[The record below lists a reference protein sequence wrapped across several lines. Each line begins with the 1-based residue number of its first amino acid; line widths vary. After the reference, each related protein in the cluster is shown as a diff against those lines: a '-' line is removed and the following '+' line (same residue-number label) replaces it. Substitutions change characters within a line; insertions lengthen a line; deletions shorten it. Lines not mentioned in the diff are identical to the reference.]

1 MFRPG
6 APDMAQ
12 AQAIRDVVARVVS
25 GVIAARHARELG
37 KEGAPPVAAGR
48 ARCGVGEVLKSHRP
62 GAVHAPLS
70 PERMT

>member
-12 AQAIRDVVARVVS
+12 PQAIRDVIARVVS
-25 GVIAARHARELG
+25 GVIAARHAALLE
-37 KEGAPPVAAGR
+37 KEGARPVAAGSALGGGCESESR
-48 ARCGVGEVLKSHRP
+48 RP
-62 GAVHAPLS
+62 SHAPLS

>member
-12 AQAIRDVVARVVS
+12 PQAIRDVIARVVS
-25 GVIAARHARELG
+25 GVIAARHARELD

-48 ARCGVGEVLKSHRP
+48 ALGGAVLKSRRRR
-62 GAVHAPLS
+62 AVHAPLS